1 MKKHGVM
8 LFTFVIL
15 FLTLG
20 CDLAYGQG
28 EEGNEKE
35 VVTVTLNFSEK
46 GAFGLKNNNANNSQS
61 VPTNITFKVQDLS
74 VSLNGNICYHEGK
87 NTYLR
92 LDWWDNNPGQINIS
106 VPKNDTIKSISITTA
121 RNSQWSNY
129 TVSYMHNQQEISRE
143 YDEKNAKEPI
153 QVNGID
159 SDHIILTPQKNGKL
173 YLIQI
178 TLTITRPKLDA
189 TLEEK
194 ALDAESTIKGIV
206 GENKTLA
213 LNRTFNPSQLYTMC
227 LPFNLSK
234 EMIRGIFGSE
244 TKVYSYAGYQ
254 NGELSFST
262 VKENVVKAG
271 MPFLM
276 RSEYYVEQP
285 TFAGVTVESTTAQ
298 IVGGGE
304 WDLCGTFGSYELAA
318 DGTQLFLTAKGTLAR
333 PEAGLQTMRGFRCY
347 LKKAAGT
354 ANASAQLPSVTI
366 DGETNAIKTAEY
378 AAPTSATTRYSLSGM
393 KLNEGCK
400 TANGGIMI
408 IDGKKFIT
416 TNR

>member
-1 MKKHGVM
+1 M

-35 VVTVTLNFSEK
+35 EVTVTLDFSKK
-46 GAFGLKNNNANNSQS
+46 GAFGLKNNNANNNQS
-61 VPTNITFKVQDLS
+61 VLTDITFKVQDLS
-74 VSLNGNICYHEGK
+74 VSLRGMICYHEGE

-92 LDWWDNNPGQINIS
+92 LDKWYNNPGQINIS
-106 VPKNDTIKSISITTA
+106 VPNSALINSVTLGTNGYKIANLNANYRGREKIIDVDANKTA
-121 RNSQWSNY
+121 
-129 TVSYMHNQQEISRE
+129 TVSTINSDNISFI
-143 YDEKNAKEPI
+143 EK
-153 QVNGID
+153 G
-159 SDHIILTPQKNGKL
+159 GKSGDKSF
-173 YLIQI
+173 ITSI
-178 TLTITRPKLDA
+178 TLTYTRPKLDA
-189 TLEEK
+189 TLDEK
-194 ALDAESTIKGIV
+194 AFDAESTIKGIV

-227 LPFNLSK
+227 LPFDLSK
-234 EMIRGIFGSE
+234 DMITGIFGKE
-244 TKVYSYAGYQ
+244 TKVYSYDGYQ

-262 VKENVVKAG
+262 VKEDVVLNAG

-276 RSEYYVEQP
+276 RPEYYVEQP
-285 TFAGVTVESTTAQ
+285 TFAGVTVGSTTVQ
-298 IVGGGE
+298 TVCGGE
-304 WDLCGTFGSYELAA
+304 WDLCGTFGSLELVA
-318 DGTQLFLTAKGTLAR
+318 DGTQLFLTAGGTLAKPLAESR
-333 PEAGLQTMRGFRCY
+333 KMRGFRCY
-347 LKKAAGT
+347 LQKHTGT
-354 ANASAQLPSVTI
+354 ANGSAQLPSVTI

-393 KLNEGCK
+393 KLNAGCK

>member
-1 MKKHGVM
+1 M

-35 VVTVTLNFSEK
+35 EVTVTLNFTNE
-46 GAFGLKNNNANNSQS
+46 GAFGLKNNNANNNQS
-61 VPTNITFKVQDLS
+61 VLTDITFKVQDLS
-74 VSLNGNICYHEGK
+74 VSLRGMICYHEGE

-92 LDWWDNNPGQINIS
+92 LDKWYNNPGQINIS
-106 VPKNDTIKSISITTA
+106 VPNSALINSVTLGTNGYKIANLNAKYTYNGKEKDEEISVKANKTA
-121 RNSQWSNY
+121 
-129 TVSYMHNQQEISRE
+129 TVSTINSDNISFIE
-143 YDEKNAKEPI
+143 T
-153 QVNGID
+153 G
-159 SDHIILTPQKNGKL
+159 GKSGDKS
-173 YLIQI
+173 YITSI
-178 TLTITRPKLDA
+178 TLTYTRPKLDA
-189 TLEEK
+189 TLDEK
-194 ALDAESTIKGIV
+194 GENVESTISEIV

-227 LPFNLSK
+227 LPFDLSK
-234 EMIRGIFGSE
+234 DMITEIFGNE
-244 TKVYSYAGYQ
+244 TKVYLYDGYQ
-254 NGELSFST
+254 NGELSFSI
-262 VKENVVKAG
+262 VKEVKAG

-276 RSEYYVEQP
+276 RPEYYVEQP
-285 TFAGVTVESTTAQ
+285 TFADVTVRSTTAQ
-298 IVGGGE
+298 TVCGGE

-318 DGTQLFLTAKGTLAR
+318 DGTQLFLIADGTLAK
-333 PEAGLQTMRGFRCY
+333 PKVGSQKMRGFRCY

-378 AAPTSATTRYSLSGM
+378 AAPTSGTTAYSLSGM
-393 KLNEGCK
+393 KLNAGCK

>member
-1 MKKHGVM
+1 M

-35 VVTVTLNFSEK
+35 EVTVTLDFT
-46 GAFGLKNNNANNSQS
+46 GLNYGLEVNSSKDPPILNNGIIVQNVKVNLSGYIHVNSNNIRLSNYYS
-61 VPTNITFKVQDLS
+61 V
-74 VSLNGNICYHEGK
+74 GNSGTI
-87 NTYLR
+87 
-92 LDWWDNNPGQINIS
+92 DIS
-106 VPKNDTIKSISITTA
+106 VPKNDTIKSISITA
-121 RNSQWSNY
+121 KKYEESNF
-129 TVSYMHNQQEISRE
+129 TVSYMHNQKEISKE
-143 YDEKNAKEPI
+143 YDEKNPKRPI

-159 SDHIILTPQKNGKL
+159 SDHIILTPQQNERL

-189 TLEEK
+189 TLDEK
-194 ALDAESTIKGIV
+194 GENVESTISEIV

-227 LPFNLSK
+227 LPFDLSK
-234 EMIRGIFGSE
+234 DMITEIFGNE
-244 TKVYSYAGYQ
+244 TKVYSYDGYQ
-254 NGELSFST
+254 NGELSFSI
-262 VKENVVKAG
+262 VKEVKAG

-285 TFAGVTVESTTAQ
+285 TFAGVTVGSTTAQ
-298 IVGGGE
+298 TVGGGE
-304 WDLCGTFGSYELAA
+304 WDLCGTFGSYELVA
-318 DGTQLFLTAKGTLAR
+318 DGTQLFLTADGTLAKPKADSR
-333 PEAGLQTMRGFRCY
+333 KMRGFRCY

-354 ANASAQLPSVTI
+354 VNGSAQLPSVTI
-366 DGETNAIKTAEY
+366 DGETNAIKIAEY
-378 AAPTSATTRYSLSGM
+378 AAPTSATTAYSLSGM
-393 KLNEGCK
+393 KLNAGCK

>member
-35 VVTVTLNFSEK
+35 EVTVTLDFSK
-46 GAFGLKNNNANNSQS
+46 KRAFGLKNNNANNNQS
-61 VPTNITFKVQDLS
+61 VLTDITFKVQDLS
-74 VSLNGNICYHEGK
+74 VSLRGMICYHEGE

-92 LDWWDNNPGQINIS
+92 LDKWYNNPGQINIS
-106 VPKNDTIKSISITTA
+106 VPNSALINSVTLGTNGYKIANLNANYRGREKIIDVDANKTA
-121 RNSQWSNY
+121 
-129 TVSYMHNQQEISRE
+129 TVSTINSDNISFI
-143 YDEKNAKEPI
+143 EK
-153 QVNGID
+153 G
-159 SDHIILTPQKNGKL
+159 GKSGDKSF
-173 YLIQI
+173 ITSI
-178 TLTITRPKLDA
+178 TLTYTRPKLDA
-189 TLEEK
+189 TLDEK
-194 ALDAESTIKGIV
+194 AFDAESTIKGIV

-227 LPFNLSK
+227 LPFDLSK
-234 EMIRGIFGSE
+234 DMITGIFGKE
-244 TKVYSYAGYQ
+244 TKVYSYDGYQ
-254 NGELSFST
+254 NGELSFSI
-262 VKENVVKAG
+262 VKEVKAG

-276 RSEYYVEQP
+276 RPEYYVEQP
-285 TFAGVTVESTTAQ
+285 TFAGVTVGSTTVQ
-298 IVGGGE
+298 TVCGGE
-304 WDLCGTFGSYELAA
+304 WDLCGTFGSLELVA
-318 DGTQLFLTAKGTLAR
+318 DGTQLFLTAGGTLAKPLAESR
-333 PEAGLQTMRGFRCY
+333 KMRGFRCY
-347 LKKAAGT
+347 LQKHTGT
-354 ANASAQLPSVTI
+354 ANGSAQLPSVTI

-378 AAPTSATTRYSLSGM
+378 AAPTSATTAYSLSGM
-393 KLNEGCK
+393 KLNAGCK

>member
-1 MKKHGVM
+1 M

-35 VVTVTLNFSEK
+35 EVTVTLNFSQK
-46 GAFGLKNNNANNSQS
+46 GAFGLKKNSNNNKGESTD
-61 VPTNITFKVQDLS
+61 VTFKVQDLS
-74 VSLNGNICYHEGK
+74 VSLRGMICYHEGE

-92 LDWWDNNPGQINIS
+92 LDGYVYDQGQINIS
-106 VPKNDTIKSISITTA
+106 VPKNDAIKNISITA
-121 RNSQWSNY
+121 KKDEYSKF
-129 TVSYMHNQQEISRE
+129 TVSYMHNQQERSNKF
-143 YDEKNAKEPI
+143 DKKNPKEPI

-159 SDHIILTPQKNGKL
+159 SDHIILTPQKNEKL

-189 TLEEK
+189 TLDEK
-194 ALDAESTIKGIV
+194 GENVESTISEIV

-227 LPFNLSK
+227 LPFDLSK
-234 EMIRGIFGSE
+234 DMITEIFGNE
-244 TKVYSYAGYQ
+244 TKVYSYGGYQ

-262 VKENVVKAG
+262 VKEGVLNAG

-298 IVGGGE
+298 TVGGGE

-318 DGTQLFLTAKGTLAR
+318 DGTQLFLTADGTLAK
-333 PEAGLQTMRGFRCY
+333 PKVGSQKMRGFRCY
-347 LKKAAGT
+347 LKKHTGT
-354 ANASAQLPSVTI
+354 VNGSAQLPSVTI
-366 DGETNAIKTAEY
+366 DGETNAIKIAEY
-378 AAPTSATTRYSLSGM
+378 AAPTSATTAYSLSGM
-393 KLNEGCK
+393 KLNAGCK

>member
-1 MKKHGVM
+1 M
-8 LFTFVIL
+8 LFTFVVL

-35 VVTVTLNFSEK
+35 EVIVTLNFSEK
-46 GAFGLKNNNANNSQS
+46 GAFGLKNNNENNSQS
-61 VPTNITFKVQDLS
+61 VQTNITFKVQDLS

-106 VPKNDTIKSISITTA
+106 VPKNDAIKSISITA
-121 RNSQWSNY
+121 KKDEYSKF
-129 TVSYMHNQQEISRE
+129 TVSYMHNQKEISKE
-143 YDEKNAKEPI
+143 YDEKNPKRPI

-159 SDHIILTPQKNGKL
+159 SDHIILTPQQNEKL

-178 TLTITRPKLDA
+178 ALTITRPKLDA
-189 TLEEK
+189 TLDEK
-194 ALDAESTIKGIV
+194 AFDAESTIKGIV

-227 LPFNLSK
+227 LPFDLSK
-234 EMIRGIFGSE
+234 DMITEIFGNE
-244 TKVYSYAGYQ
+244 TKVYSYGGYQ
-254 NGELSFST
+254 NGELSFSA
-262 VKENVVKAG
+262 VKEGVLNAG

-298 IVGGGE
+298 TVGGGE

-318 DGTQLFLTAKGTLAR
+318 DGTQLFLTAGGTLAK
-333 PEAGLQTMRGFRCY
+333 PKVGSQKMRGFRCY

-354 ANASAQLPSVTI
+354 VNGSAQLPSVTI

-378 AAPTSATTRYSLSGM
+378 AAPTSATTAYSLSGM
-393 KLNEGCK
+393 KLNAGCK

>member
-1 MKKHGVM
+1 M

-35 VVTVTLNFSEK
+35 EVTVTLNFSEK
-46 GAFGLKNNNANNSQS
+46 GAFGLKNNNANNNQS
-61 VPTNITFKVQDLS
+61 VLTDITFKVQDLS
-74 VSLNGNICYHEGK
+74 VSLYGMICYHEGK

-92 LDWWDNNPGQINIS
+92 LDGNNNNNPGQISIS
-106 VPKNDTIKSISITTA
+106 VPNSVLINSVILGTNDYKIANLHAKYKKRDIKIDVKANKTA
-121 RNSQWSNY
+121 
-129 TVSYMHNQQEISRE
+129 TVSSS
-143 YDEKNAKEPI
+143 PI
-153 QVNGID
+153 NSNNVSFIEEGNDNSYIT
-159 SDHIILTPQKNGKL
+159 S
-173 YLIQI
+173 I
-178 TLTITRPKLDA
+178 TLTYTRPKLDA
-189 TLEEK
+189 TLDEK
-194 ALDAESTIKGIV
+194 AFDAESTIKGIV

-227 LPFNLSK
+227 LPFDLSK
-234 EMIRGIFGSE
+234 EMITGIFGNE
-244 TKVYSYAGYQ
+244 TKVYLYDGYQ

-262 VKENVVKAG
+262 VKEGVLNAG

-276 RSEYYVEQP
+276 RPEYYVEQP
-285 TFAGVTVESTTAQ
+285 TFADVTVKSTTAQ
-298 IVGGGE
+298 AVGGGE

-318 DGTQLFLTAKGTLAR
+318 DGTQLFLTADGTLAK
-333 PEAGLQTMRGFRCY
+333 PKVGSQKMRGFRCY

-378 AAPTSATTRYSLSGM
+378 AAPTSGTTAYSLSGM
-393 KLNEGCK
+393 KLNAGCK

>member
-1 MKKHGVM
+1 M

-20 CDLAYGQG
+20 CDLAYGQ
-28 EEGNEKE
+28 EQKENER
-35 VVTVTLNFSEK
+35 VTVTLDFSEK
-46 GAFGLKNNNANNSQS
+46 GAFGLKNNTSQS
-61 VPTNITFKVQDLS
+61 VLTDITFKVQDLS
-74 VSLNGNICYHEGK
+74 VSLTGYTCHYIGTNK
-87 NTYLR
+87 YLR
-92 LDWWDNNPGQINIS
+92 LDYDANHPGQLQIS
-106 VPKNDTIKSISITTA
+106 VPKPIVIDSITMRTTKKGIFIKYNNKFLSA
-121 RNSQWSNY
+121 TEKKPIVESINSN
-129 TVSYMHNQQEISRE
+129 N
-143 YDEKNAKEPI
+143 
-153 QVNGID
+153 
-159 SDHIILTPQKNGKL
+159 
-173 YLIQI
+173 I
-178 TLTITRPKLDA
+178 TLTESKKTGESLSSYITSITLTYTRPKLDA
-189 TLEEK
+189 TLDEK
-194 ALDAESTIKGIV
+194 GENVESTISGIA
-206 GENKTLA
+206 GANKTLA

-227 LPFNLSK
+227 LPFDLSK
-234 EMIRGIFGSE
+234 KMITEIFGNK
-244 TKVYSYAGYQ
+244 TQVYSYDGYH

-298 IVGGGE
+298 TVGGGE

-318 DGTQLFLTAKGTLAR
+318 DGTQLFLIADGTLAK
-333 PEAGLQTMRGFRCY
+333 PKVGSQKMRGFRCY

-354 ANASAQLPSVTI
+354 VNGSAQLPSVTI

-378 AAPTSATTRYSLSGM
+378 AAPTSGTTAYSLSGM
-393 KLNEGCK
+393 KLNAGCK

>member
-1 MKKHGVM
+1 M

-35 VVTVTLNFSEK
+35 EVTVTLNFTNE
-46 GAFGLKNNNANNSQS
+46 GAFGLKNNNANNNQS
-61 VPTNITFKVQDLS
+61 VLTDITFKVQDLS
-74 VSLNGNICYHEGK
+74 VSLRGMICYHEGE

-92 LDWWDNNPGQINIS
+92 LDKWYNNPGQISIS
-106 VPKNDTIKSISITTA
+106 VPNSVLINSVILGTNDYRIANLNANYRGREKIIDVDANKTA
-121 RNSQWSNY
+121 
-129 TVSYMHNQQEISRE
+129 TVSTINSDNISFIE
-143 YDEKNAKEPI
+143 E
-153 QVNGID
+153 G
-159 SDHIILTPQKNGKL
+159 GKSGDKSF
-173 YLIQI
+173 ITSI
-178 TLTITRPKLDA
+178 TLTYTRPKLDA
-189 TLEEK
+189 TLDEK
-194 ALDAESTIKGIV
+194 GENVESTISEIV

-227 LPFNLSK
+227 LPFDLSK
-234 EMIRGIFGSE
+234 EMITEIFGNE
-244 TKVYSYAGYQ
+244 TKVYSYDGYQ

-262 VKENVVKAG
+262 VKEGVLNAG

-298 IVGGGE
+298 TVGGGE

-318 DGTQLFLTAKGTLAR
+318 DGTQLFLTADGTLAK
-333 PEAGLQTMRGFRCY
+333 PKVGSQKMRGFRCY
-347 LKKAAGT
+347 LKKATGT

-378 AAPTSATTRYSLSGM
+378 AAPTSATTAYSLSGM
-393 KLNEGCK
+393 KLNAGCK

>member
-1 MKKHGVM
+1 M
-8 LFTFVIL
+8 LFTFVVL

-35 VVTVTLNFSEK
+35 EVTVTLDFSK
-46 GAFGLKNNNANNSQS
+46 KRAFGLKNNNANNNQS
-61 VPTNITFKVQDLS
+61 VLTDITFKVQDLS
-74 VSLNGNICYHEGK
+74 VSLRGMICYHEGE

-92 LDWWDNNPGQINIS
+92 LDKWYNNPGQINIS
-106 VPKNDTIKSISITTA
+106 VPNSALINSVTLGTNGYKIANLNANYRGREKIIDVDANKTA
-121 RNSQWSNY
+121 
-129 TVSYMHNQQEISRE
+129 TVSTINSDNISFI
-143 YDEKNAKEPI
+143 EK
-153 QVNGID
+153 G
-159 SDHIILTPQKNGKL
+159 GKSGDKSF
-173 YLIQI
+173 ITSI
-178 TLTITRPKLDA
+178 TLTYTRPKLDA
-189 TLEEK
+189 TLDEK
-194 ALDAESTIKGIV
+194 AFDAESTIKGIV

-227 LPFNLSK
+227 LPFDLSK
-234 EMIRGIFGSE
+234 DMITGIFGNE
-244 TKVYSYAGYQ
+244 TKVYLYDGYQ

-262 VKENVVKAG
+262 VKEGVLNAG

-276 RSEYYVEQP
+276 RPEYYVEQP
-285 TFAGVTVESTTAQ
+285 TFAGVTVKSTTAQ
-298 IVGGGE
+298 TVGGGE
-304 WDLCGTFGSYELAA
+304 WDLCGTFGLLELAA
-318 DGTQLFLTAKGTLAR
+318 DGTQLFLTAGGTLAKPKAESR
-333 PEAGLQTMRGFRCY
+333 KMRGFRCY
-347 LKKAAGT
+347 LQKHTGT
-354 ANASAQLPSVTI
+354 ANGSAQLPSVTI

-393 KLNEGCK
+393 KLNAGCK

>member
-1 MKKHGVM
+1 M

-35 VVTVTLNFSEK
+35 EVTVTLDFSKK
-46 GAFGLKNNNANNSQS
+46 GAFGLKNNNANNNQS
-61 VPTNITFKVQDLS
+61 VLTDITFKVQDLS
-74 VSLNGNICYHEGK
+74 VSLRGMICYHEGE

-92 LDWWDNNPGQINIS
+92 LDKWYNNPGQINIS
-106 VPKNDTIKSISITTA
+106 VPNSALIKAVTLGTNGYKIANLNANYRGREKIIDVDANKTA
-121 RNSQWSNY
+121 
-129 TVSYMHNQQEISRE
+129 TVSTINSDNISFI
-143 YDEKNAKEPI
+143 EK
-153 QVNGID
+153 G
-159 SDHIILTPQKNGKL
+159 GKSGDKSF
-173 YLIQI
+173 ITSI
-178 TLTITRPKLDA
+178 TLTYTRPKLDA
-189 TLEEK
+189 TLDEK
-194 ALDAESTIKGIV
+194 GKNVESTISGIA
-206 GENKTLA
+206 GANKTLA

-227 LPFNLSK
+227 LPFDLSK
-234 EMIRGIFGSE
+234 DMITEIFGNE
-244 TKVYSYAGYQ
+244 TKVYSYDGYQ

-285 TFAGVTVESTTAQ
+285 TFAGVTVGSTTAQ
-298 IVGGGE
+298 TVCGGE
-304 WDLCGTFGSYELAA
+304 WDLCGTFGSLKLAA
-318 DGTQLFLTAKGTLAR
+318 GGTQLFLIADGTLAKPKADSR
-333 PEAGLQTMRGFRCY
+333 PMRGFRCY
-347 LKKAAGT
+347 LQKHTGT
-354 ANASAQLPSVTI
+354 VNGSAQLPSVTI

-393 KLNEGCK
+393 KLNAGCK

-408 IDGKKFIT
+408 IGGKKFIT

>member
-1 MKKHGVM
+1 M

-35 VVTVTLNFSEK
+35 EVTVTLDFSKE
-46 GAFGLKNNNANNSQS
+46 GAFGLKNNNANNNQS
-61 VPTNITFKVQDLS
+61 VLTDITFKVQDLS
-74 VSLNGNICYHEGK
+74 VSLRGMICYHEGE

-92 LDWWDNNPGQINIS
+92 LDKWYNNPGQISIS
-106 VPKNDTIKSISITTA
+106 VPNSALINSVTLGTNDYKIANLNANYRGREKIIDVDANNTT
-121 RNSQWSNY
+121 
-129 TVSYMHNQQEISRE
+129 TVSTINSDNISFI
-143 YDEKNAKEPI
+143 EK
-153 QVNGID
+153 G
-159 SDHIILTPQKNGKL
+159 GKSGDKSF
-173 YLIQI
+173 ITSI
-178 TLTITRPKLDA
+178 TLTYTRPKLDA
-189 TLEEK
+189 TLDEK
-194 ALDAESTIKGIV
+194 GENVESTIKGIV

-227 LPFNLSK
+227 LPFDLSK
-234 EMIRGIFGSE
+234 DMITEIFGNE
-244 TKVYSYAGYQ
+244 TKVYSYDRYQ

-262 VKENVVKAG
+262 VKEGVLNAG

-298 IVGGGE
+298 TVGGGE

-318 DGTQLFLTAKGTLAR
+318 DGTQLFLTADGTLAKPLADSR
-333 PEAGLQTMRGFRCY
+333 KMRGFRCY

-354 ANASAQLPSVTI
+354 VNGSAQLPSVTI

-378 AAPTSATTRYSLSGM
+378 AAPTSGTTAYSLSGM
-393 KLNEGCK
+393 KLNAGCK

>member
-1 MKKHGVM
+1 M

-35 VVTVTLNFSEK
+35 EVIVTLNFSEK
-46 GAFGLKNNNANNSQS
+46 GAFGLKNNNANNNQS
-61 VPTNITFKVQDLS
+61 VLTDITFKVQDLS
-74 VSLNGNICYHEGK
+74 VSLRGMICYHEGE

-92 LDWWDNNPGQINIS
+92 LDKWYNNPGQINIS
-106 VPKNDTIKSISITTA
+106 VPNSALINSVTLGTNTYGINALQPVYNGKYKTPINVTANNTTTVSSINSDNISFIEKGNKDKDKSYITT
-121 RNSQWSNY
+121 
-129 TVSYMHNQQEISRE
+129 
-143 YDEKNAKEPI
+143 
-153 QVNGID
+153 
-159 SDHIILTPQKNGKL
+159 
-173 YLIQI
+173 I
-178 TLTITRPKLDA
+178 TLTYTRPKLDA
-189 TLEEK
+189 TLDEK
-194 ALDAESTIKGIV
+194 AFDAESTIKGIV

-227 LPFNLSK
+227 LPFDLSK
-234 EMIRGIFGSE
+234 EMITEIFGNE
-244 TKVYSYAGYQ
+244 TKVFLYDGYQ
-254 NGELSFST
+254 DGELSFST
-262 VKENVVKAG
+262 VKEGVLNAG

-298 IVGGGE
+298 TVGGGE

-318 DGTQLFLTAKGTLAR
+318 DGTQLFLTADGTLAK
-333 PEAGLQTMRGFRCY
+333 PKVGSQKMRGFRCY

-354 ANASAQLPSVTI
+354 VNGSAQLPSVTI

-378 AAPTSATTRYSLSGM
+378 AAPTSATTAYSLSGM
-393 KLNEGCK
+393 KLNAGCK

>member
-8 LFTFVIL
+8 LFTFVVL

-35 VVTVTLNFSEK
+35 EVTVTLDFSK
-46 GAFGLKNNNANNSQS
+46 KRAFGLKNNNANNNQS
-61 VPTNITFKVQDLS
+61 VLTDITFKVQDLS
-74 VSLNGNICYHEGK
+74 VSLRGMICYHEGE

-92 LDWWDNNPGQINIS
+92 LDKWYNNPGQINIS
-106 VPKNDTIKSISITTA
+106 VPNSALINSVTLGTNGYKIANLNANYRGREKIIDVDANKTA
-121 RNSQWSNY
+121 
-129 TVSYMHNQQEISRE
+129 TVSTINSDNISFI
-143 YDEKNAKEPI
+143 EK
-153 QVNGID
+153 G
-159 SDHIILTPQKNGKL
+159 GKSGDKSF
-173 YLIQI
+173 ITSI
-178 TLTITRPKLDA
+178 TLTYTRPKLDA
-189 TLEEK
+189 TLDEK
-194 ALDAESTIKGIV
+194 AFDAESTIKGIV

-227 LPFNLSK
+227 LPFDLSK
-234 EMIRGIFGSE
+234 DMITGIFGKE
-244 TKVYSYAGYQ
+244 TKVYSYDGYQ
-254 NGELSFST
+254 NGELSFSI
-262 VKENVVKAG
+262 VKEVKAG

-276 RSEYYVEQP
+276 RPEYYVEQP
-285 TFAGVTVESTTAQ
+285 TFAGVTVKSTSAQ
-298 IVGGGE
+298 TVGGGE

-318 DGTQLFLTAKGTLAR
+318 DGTQLFLWADGTLVR
-333 PEAGLQTMRGFRCY
+333 PKANSRTMRGFRCY
-347 LKKAAGT
+347 LQKHTGT
-354 ANASAQLPSVTI
+354 VNGSAQLPSVTI

>member
-20 CDLAYGQG
+20 CNLAYGQ
-28 EEGNEKE
+28 EKEGNEKE
-35 VVTVTLNFSEK
+35 EVTVTLNFTNK
-46 GAFGLKNNNANNSQS
+46 GAFGLKNNNANNNQS
-61 VPTNITFKVQDLS
+61 VLTDITFKVQDLS
-74 VSLNGNICYHEGK
+74 VSLRGMICYHEGEK

-92 LDWWDNNPGQINIS
+92 LDKWYNNPGQINIS
-106 VPKNDTIKSISITTA
+106 VPNSALINSVTLGTNGYKIANLNANYRGRENKIDVDANETTTISLINSDNISFIEKGGKSGDKSYIT
-121 RNSQWSNY
+121 S
-129 TVSYMHNQQEISRE
+129 
-143 YDEKNAKEPI
+143 
-153 QVNGID
+153 
-159 SDHIILTPQKNGKL
+159 
-173 YLIQI
+173 I

-189 TLEEK
+189 MLDEK
-194 ALDAESTIKGIV
+194 GENVESTISGIV

-234 EMIRGIFGSE
+234 EMIKGIFGSE

-285 TFAGVTVESTTAQ
+285 TFAGVTVESTTAPK
-298 IVGGGE
+298 IVTGGE
-304 WDLCGTFGSYELAA
+304 WDLCGTFGSHELEV
-318 DGTQLFLTAKGTLAR
+318 DGTQLFLWKDGTLAR
-333 PEAGLQTMRGFRCY
+333 PEADSLKMRGFRCY
-347 LKKAAGT
+347 LQKHTGT
-354 ANASAQLPSVTI
+354 VNASAQLPSVTI

-378 AAPTSATTRYSLSGM
+378 AAPTSATAAYSLSGM
-393 KLNEGCK
+393 KLNAGCK
-400 TANGGIMI
+400 SANGGIMI

>member
-1 MKKHGVM
+1 M

-35 VVTVTLNFSEK
+35 EVTVTLDFTNE
-46 GAFGLKNNNANNSQS
+46 GAFGLKNNTSQS
-61 VPTNITFKVQDLS
+61 VLTDITFKVQDLS
-74 VSLNGNICYHEGK
+74 VSLTGYTCHYIGTNK
-87 NTYLR
+87 YLR
-92 LDWWDNNPGQINIS
+92 LDYDANYPGQLQIS
-106 VPKNDTIKSISITTA
+106 VPKPIVIDSITMRTTKKGIFIKYNNKFLSA
-121 RNSQWSNY
+121 TEKKPIVESINSN
-129 TVSYMHNQQEISRE
+129 N
-143 YDEKNAKEPI
+143 
-153 QVNGID
+153 
-159 SDHIILTPQKNGKL
+159 
-173 YLIQI
+173 I
-178 TLTITRPKLDA
+178 TLTESKKTGESLSSYITSITLTYTRPKLDA
-189 TLEEK
+189 TLDEK
-194 ALDAESTIKGIV
+194 AFDAESTIKGIV

-227 LPFNLSK
+227 LPFDLSK
-234 EMIRGIFGSE
+234 EMITGIFGNE
-244 TKVYSYAGYQ
+244 TKVYLYDGYQ

-262 VKENVVKAG
+262 VKEGVLNAG

-276 RSEYYVEQP
+276 RPEYYVEQP
-285 TFAGVTVESTTAQ
+285 TFADVTVGSTTVQ
-298 IVGGGE
+298 TVCGGE

-318 DGTQLFLTAKGTLAR
+318 DGTQLFLTADGTLAK
-333 PEAGLQTMRGFRCY
+333 PKVGSQKMRGFRCY
-347 LKKAAGT
+347 LKKATGT

-366 DGETNAIKTAEY
+366 DGETNAIKIAEY
-378 AAPTSATTRYSLSGM
+378 AAPTSGTTAYSLSGM
-393 KLNEGCK
+393 KLNAGCK

>member
-15 FLTLG
+15 FWALG

-35 VVTVTLNFSEK
+35 EVTVTLDFSK
-46 GAFGLKNNNANNSQS
+46 KRAFGLKNNNANNNQS
-61 VPTNITFKVQDLS
+61 VLTDITFKVQDLS
-74 VSLNGNICYHEGK
+74 VSLRGMICYHEGE

-92 LDWWDNNPGQINIS
+92 LDKWYNNPGQINIS
-106 VPKNDTIKSISITTA
+106 VPNSALINSVTLGTNGYKIANLNANYRGREKIIDVDANKTA
-121 RNSQWSNY
+121 
-129 TVSYMHNQQEISRE
+129 TVSTINSDNISFI
-143 YDEKNAKEPI
+143 EK
-153 QVNGID
+153 G
-159 SDHIILTPQKNGKL
+159 GKSGDKSF
-173 YLIQI
+173 ITSI
-178 TLTITRPKLDA
+178 TLTYTRPKLDA
-189 TLEEK
+189 TLDEK
-194 ALDAESTIKGIV
+194 AFDAESTIKGIV

-227 LPFNLSK
+227 LPFDLSK
-234 EMIRGIFGSE
+234 DMITGIFGKE
-244 TKVYSYAGYQ
+244 TKVYSYDGYQ
-254 NGELSFST
+254 NGELSFSI
-262 VKENVVKAG
+262 VKEVKAG

-276 RSEYYVEQP
+276 RPEYYVEQP
-285 TFAGVTVESTTAQ
+285 TFAGVTVKSTSAQ
-298 IVGGGE
+298 TVGGGE

-318 DGTQLFLTAKGTLAR
+318 DGTQLFLTAGGTLAKPKAESR
-333 PEAGLQTMRGFRCY
+333 KMRGFRCY
-347 LKKAAGT
+347 LQKHTGT
-354 ANASAQLPSVTI
+354 ANGSAQLPSVTI

-378 AAPTSATTRYSLSGM
+378 AAPTSGTTAYSLSGM
-393 KLNEGCK
+393 KLNAGCK

>member
-1 MKKHGVM
+1 M

-35 VVTVTLNFSEK
+35 EVIVTLNFSEK
-46 GAFGLKNNNANNSQS
+46 GAFGLKNNNENNSQS
-61 VPTNITFKVQDLS
+61 VQTNITFKVQDLS

-106 VPKNDTIKSISITTA
+106 VPKNDAIKSISITA
-121 RNSQWSNY
+121 KKDEYSKF
-129 TVSYMHNQQEISRE
+129 TVSYMHNQQERSNKF
-143 YDEKNAKEPI
+143 DKKNPKEPI

-159 SDHIILTPQKNGKL
+159 SDHIILTPQKNEKL

-189 TLEEK
+189 TLDEK
-194 ALDAESTIKGIV
+194 GENVESTISGIA
-206 GENKTLA
+206 GANKTLA

-227 LPFNLSK
+227 LPFDLSK
-234 EMIRGIFGSE
+234 EMITEIFGNE
-244 TKVYSYAGYQ
+244 TKVYSYDGYQ
-254 NGELSFST
+254 NGELSFSI
-262 VKENVVKAG
+262 VKEVNAG

-298 IVGGGE
+298 TVGRGE

-318 DGTQLFLTAKGTLAR
+318 DGTQLFLTAGGTLAKPLAESR
-333 PEAGLQTMRGFRCY
+333 KMRGFRCY

-354 ANASAQLPSVTI
+354 VNGSAQLPSVTI
-366 DGETNAIKTAEY
+366 DGETNAIKIAEY
-378 AAPTSATTRYSLSGM
+378 AAPTSATTAYSLSGM
-393 KLNEGCK
+393 KLNAGCK